1 MKLAES
7 TKASVFT
14 KQRAHTELCNM
25 TSQLSC
31 SLLFLSFLYYLLHNV
46 LKCLSKYGYG
56 TQTGLKCV
64 RVKSEALLGSKMW
77 FETAYNN

>member
-31 SLLFLSFLYYLLHNV
+31 SLLFPSYLLHNV
-46 LKCLSKYGYG
+46 LKCLSKYSYG
-56 TQTGLKCV
+56 PQTGLKCV
-64 RVKSEALLGSKMW
+64 RVKSEAWLGSKMW